1 MEVNAQDWLHHGG
14 VVAGVIFG
22 IAGHILKKVIQ
33 VREELPTFS
42 LRDFLT
48 MYPYKTAMTVFYA
61 VGGTAGLYFS
71 GTEEL
76 YTALLVG
83 FAANSLSGA
92 SDK

>member
-1 MEVNAQDWLHHGG
+1 MEAMTEYLI
-14 VVAGVIFG
+14 VAAGCVSG

-33 VREELPTFS
+33 QRETNSSFTLK
-42 LRDFLT
+42 DFLVL
-48 MYPYKTAMTVFYA
+48 YPYKTVLTIFYA

-71 GTEEL
+71 DAATF
-76 YTALLVG
+76 YTALTIG